1 LQNQAGEIYVIP
13 KIIHYCWF
21 GGNPKPDDVKRY
33 LASWKQYCPDYEVH
47 EWNESNFDVN
57 ENAYCREAYKAKK
70 WAFVADYA
78 RVKVLDEYGGIY
90 MDTDVEMMKPF
101 DDLLHYAAFLC
112 FESDKAV
119 SIGTF
124 GAEKGH
130 PLLQDLLNSYEQ
142 VDFQWESSKT
152 ITNLMILTDLLVK
165 KYHLKCNGKQ
175 QILKDN
181 IAVFPMEAF
190 IAKDVNTGWIMPTEM
205 TYAIHQYASSWYDE
219 ESKRIAES
227 NAYYLRKY
235 WHILKRPLLKIASCQ
250 TAYDQGG
257 WSKFMKKLILYIKR
271 TFANQ
276 GGTSK
281 NGFCHSCCK
290 QLITLNDMGVAA

>member
-1 LQNQAGEIYVIP
+1 MIP

-33 LASWKQYCPDYEVH
+33 LASWKNCCPDYEIR

-57 ENAYCREAYKAKK
+57 ENDYCRDAYAAKK

-78 RVKVLDEYGGIY
+78 RVKVLHEYGGIY
-90 MDTDVEMMKPF
+90 LDTDVEVIKSF
-101 DDLLHYAAFLC
+101 DDLLHYGAFLC
-112 FESDKAV
+112 FESDSAV

-124 GAEKGH
+124 GAEKGND
-130 PLLQDLLNSYEQ
+130 LLQDLLDAYKQME
-142 VDFQWESSKT
+142 FQWKSGHT
-152 ITNLMILTDLLVK
+152 VTNLMILTNILVK

-175 QILKDN
+175 QILDSN

-190 IAKDVNTGWIMPTEM
+190 IAKDANTGWIMSGEM
-205 TYAIHQYASSWYDE
+205 TYAIHHYAASWYDE

-235 WHILKRPLLKIASCQ
+235 WCIVKKPLLKLASCH

-257 WSKFMKKLILYIKR
+257 LSKFMEKLILYIKSDYVYC
-271 TFANQ
+271 
-276 GGTSK
+276 GGTNK
-281 NGFCHSCCK
+281 
-290 QLITLNDMGVAA
+290 